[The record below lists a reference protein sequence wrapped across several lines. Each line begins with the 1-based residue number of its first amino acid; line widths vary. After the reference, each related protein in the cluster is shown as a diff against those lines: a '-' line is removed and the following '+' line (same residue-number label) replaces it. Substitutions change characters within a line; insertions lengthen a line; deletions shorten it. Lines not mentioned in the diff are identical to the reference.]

1 MAIQVTRMGDFKEG
15 IRALLIDKDNK
26 PKWKYDAITDV
37 PPEWIKMHT
46 DPAWQKNPLED
57 L

>member
-46 DPAWQKNPLED
+46 APAWQKNPLED